1 MIEYDNLIHS
11 LKLLEKQHNS
21 WREMAKE
28 KVKSDEDIEAYRE
41 STIKRFE
48 VCWDCLW
55 KVLRRYLQEEI
66 GLADFPNGP
75 LHVIRLA
82 AEADLLP
89 SPAEKWL
96 EYNRA
101 RINTSHDYSGE
112 KATDTAEGVKD
123 FIDDAIELYQTMT
136 GETWA

>member
-1 MIEYDNLIHS
+1 MIDYNNLISS
-11 LKLLEKQHNS
+11 LKLLEKQHKS
-21 WREMAKE
+21 WSKMARE

-48 VCWDCLW
+48 ICWDCLW
-55 KVLRRYLQEEI
+55 KVLRRYLQEET
-66 GLADFPNGP
+66 GLADVPNGP
-75 LHVIRLA
+75 QPVIRLA

-96 EYNRA
+96 EYNQA
-101 RINTSHDYSGE
+101 RVNTSHDYSGQ
-112 KATDTAEGVKD
+112 KATDTLEGVKD

-136 GETWA
+136 DETWA